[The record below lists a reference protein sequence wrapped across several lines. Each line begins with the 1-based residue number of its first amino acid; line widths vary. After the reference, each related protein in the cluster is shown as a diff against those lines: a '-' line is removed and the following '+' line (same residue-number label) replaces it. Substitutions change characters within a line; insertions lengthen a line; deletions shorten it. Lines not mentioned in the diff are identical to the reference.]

1 MNQLSSSFKKKM
13 ELAGAQLQSVLAALC
28 PLNIF
33 NMCEQRLTDLPVA
46 MELKV
51 KRKGGKK

>member
-1 MNQLSSSFKKKM
+1 MNWL
-13 ELAGAQLQSVLAALC
+13 ELGCSQSVLAGLC
-28 PLNIF
+28 PLNVF